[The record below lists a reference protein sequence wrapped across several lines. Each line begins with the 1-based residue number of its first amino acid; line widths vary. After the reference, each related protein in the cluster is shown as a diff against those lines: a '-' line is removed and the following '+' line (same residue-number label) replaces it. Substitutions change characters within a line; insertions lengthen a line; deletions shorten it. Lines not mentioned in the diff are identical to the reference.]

1 MVSKRICELISCLLR
16 EKEYKRNSRVSV
28 NKCSPGSQEK
38 CGELCGGGCTLVEA
52 RAMESSKT
60 GSEGG
65 W

>member
-16 EKEYKRNSRVSV
+16 EKEYKRNSRVSGS
-28 NKCSPGSQEK
+28 KCSPGSQEK
-38 CGELCGGGCTLVEA
+38 CEELCGGGTLVEA
-52 RAMESSKT
+52 RAMESSET